1 MLTRHGNIPYQPGM
15 QSDKVFSNRYDG
27 EDGGHIEP
35 SYRYES
41 NSRAA
46 FIEVDL
52 PGCSKNDIE
61 VFANSHHISVAAKR
75 FKNPVFVL
83 EDEDGNGGSEP
94 DKKSVAVFYR
104 LQIRLGHE
112 ADLANITCVS
122 HADGV
127 LVLKVP
133 STLKEKRRR
142 IDIV

>member
-27 EDGGHIEP
+27 EKGGHIEP

-52 PGCSKNDIE
+52 PGCSKDDIE
-61 VFANSHHISVAAKR
+61 VFANSHHLSVSAKR

-83 EDEDGNGGSEP
+83 EDDEGNGSESA
-94 DKKSVAVFYR
+94 KKDVAVAYS

-122 HADGV
+122 HKDGV
-127 LVLKVP
+127 LILKVP

-142 IDIV
+142 IEVV